1 MAFDRETESYTA
13 AELQRETGF
22 DRRTIAYYVHEG
34 LLPKVGRRGSRTR
47 YPKLI
52 RDRLLFVRAVREAE
66 QRGTVAPVSLRDL
79 REIFEQA
86 PAALISAVADG
97 RTSVTPEV
105 VTGISPSFRSL
116 ARRRAAI
123 EDRWGPVREDRDR
136 ADSPRRL
143 ADSNVHKPGKDDSEL
158 SEAPYR
164 RDTHP
169 EDEGNRRATD
179 GDASASSYRRERVED
194 SELSPQSELGELLS
208 ALQEIA
214 KGHSNPSSA
223 MDRWLQAEVSPDIT
237 LSVRGLNDGAAP
249 LLEQAV
255 HCLRRLMS
263 GRAEPAM
270 DEEEEES

>member
-1 MAFDRETESYTA
+1 MAFDRGMESYTA

-47 YPKLI
+47 YPKLV

-86 PAALISAVADG
+86 PPELISRVADG

-105 VTGISPSFRSL
+105 VAGISPSFRPL

-123 EDRWGPVREDRDR
+123 EDRWGPVRENRTG
-136 ADSPRRL
+136 AESPRRL
-143 ADSNVHKPGKDDSEL
+143 ADSRFHEPSQVNLESPEAHDWPGS
-158 SEAPYR
+158 A
-164 RDTHP
+164 P
-169 EDEGNRRATD
+169 EDEGNRRATVDD
-179 GDASASSYRRERVED
+179 GSDVTYQRKQVGD
-194 SELSPQSELGELLS
+194 SELSQESELGDLLA

-214 KGHSNPSSA
+214 DHRGHPSPA
-223 MDRWLQAEVSPDIT
+223 MDRWLQIEVSPNIT
-237 LSVRGLNDGAAP
+237 LAVRGITDEAAP
-249 LLEQAV
+249 LLERAV
-255 HCLRRLMS
+255 HCLRRLML

-270 DEEEEES
+270 DEEEGKS